1 MPDPAPLR
9 RVLLVSPHFP
19 PVNAPDAQRARLSLP
34 YFREFGWEPV
44 VLAVDPRQVPGR
56 HDSPSA
62 SALPADAVVHRC
74 GALPARLTRLAG
86 LGSLGPRAWLH
97 LRGAGAHL
105 LRRERF
111 DLVFFSTTQFL
122 VFTLGAGWKRK
133 SGVPFVI
140 DVQDPWRT
148 DYYERPGA
156 PPPPGGWKY
165 RFARWQ
171 AGHFEEPSFRPAA
184 GFVSVS
190 ENYLGQLRAR
200 YPWFA
205 AKPSV
210 VIPFGVSE
218 ADFASVRSDP
228 AIAPAFSREPG
239 CAHLVSVGA
248 VGSIMAGA
256 LQALFTALRAFRD
269 EQPAL
274 AARLRLHFIG
284 TSYAPPAQARP
295 TVKPIAESYGVGD
308 LVIEQPARI
317 GYPESLKTMLAAD
330 ALLLLGS
337 DDPGYTP
344 SRIAP
349 YFLADRPVLALVPA
363 GSAAEARLAELDF
376 ARIVSL
382 PATDNNSR
390 ATHGFFSDL
399 VTDPARLRAGSRNI
413 SLFNAQFTARAG
425 TRRLCEFFDLSL
437 AAKTEL
443 GHFNH

>member
-1 MPDPAPLR
+1 M
-9 RVLLVSPHFP
+9 
-19 PVNAPDAQRARLSLP
+19 NLP

-44 VLAVDPRQVPGR
+44 VLAVDPRQVAGM
-56 HDSPSA
+56 HDSRST
-62 SALPADAVVHRC
+62 SALPTDVSVHRC

-97 LRGAGAHL
+97 LRGAGAEL

-122 VFTLGAGWKRK
+122 AFTLGARWKK
-133 SGVPFVI
+133 KFGVPFVI

-171 AGHFEEPSFRPAA
+171 AAHFEEPAFRPAA

-190 ENYLGQLRAR
+190 ESYLGQLRAR
-200 YPWFA
+200 YPWFSV
-205 AKPSV
+205 KPSA

-218 ADFASVRSDP
+218 ADFAGVQGNP
-228 AIAPAFSREPG
+228 TIAPAFIREPG
-239 CAHLVSVGA
+239 YTHLVSMGA
-248 VGSIMAGA
+248 VGSIMSGA
-256 LQALFTALRAFRD
+256 VQALFTALRTFRD

-284 TSYAPPAQARP
+284 TSYAPSAQAVP
-295 TVKPIAESYGVGD
+295 TVKPMAEEHGVGD
-308 LVIEQPARI
+308 LVIEQPSRI

-344 SRIAP
+344 SKIAP
-349 YFLADRPVLALVPA
+349 YFLADRPVLAFVPA
-363 GSAAEARLAELDF
+363 GSAAEARLAELSF
-376 ARIVSL
+376 AQVIPL
-382 PATDNNSR
+382 PTADNAQGAR
-390 ATHGFFSDL
+390 EFLTAL
-399 VTDPARLRAGSRNI
+399 VTNPAQLQAGSPNKT
-413 SLFNAQFTARAG
+413 LFDAQFTARAG
-425 TRRLCEFFDLSL
+425 TRRLCEFFDQVLT
-437 AAKTEL
+437 AQANA
-443 GHFNH
+443 HD

>member
-1 MPDPAPLR
+1 MRDPAPLR

-19 PVNAPDAQRARLSLP
+19 PVNAPDAQRARLNLP

-56 HDSPSA
+56 HDTPPA
-62 SALPADAVVHRC
+62 SALPSDVTVHRC
-74 GALPARLTRLAG
+74 GALPAGLTRFAG

-105 LRRERF
+105 LHRERF

-122 VFTLGAGWKRK
+122 VFTLGAGWKK
-133 SGVPFVI
+133 KFGVPFVI

-171 AGHFEEPSFRPAA
+171 AGRFEEPAFRPAA

-190 ENYLGQLRAR
+190 ESYLGQLRAR
-200 YPWFA
+200 YPWFSD
-205 AKPSV
+205 KPSV
-210 VIPFGVSE
+210 VIPFGGSE
-218 ADFASVRSDP
+218 ADFAGVQGDP
-228 AIAPAFSREPG
+228 AIAPAFSPEPG

-248 VGSIMAGA
+248 VGSIMSGA
-256 LQALFTALRAFRD
+256 LQALFAALRAFRD

-284 TSYAPPAQARP
+284 TSYAPSAQAMP
-295 TVKPIAESYGVGD
+295 TVKPIAESHGVGD
-308 LVIEQPARI
+308 LVSEQPARI

-349 YFLADRPVLALVPA
+349 YFLADRPVLAFVPA

-382 PATDNNSR
+382 PAAANMRQARD
-390 ATHGFFSDL
+390 FFSAL
-399 VTDPARLRAGSRNI
+399 AADPARLQTGPRNTPF
-413 SLFNAQFTARAG
+413 FNAQFTARAG
-425 TRRLCEFFDLSL
+425 TRRLCEFFDQSL
-437 AAKTEL
+437 AAQTDA
-443 GHFNH
+443 HDW

>member
-1 MPDPAPLR
+1 MSLKR
-9 RVLLVSPHFP
+9 LLIVSPHFP
-19 PVNAPDAQRARLSLP
+19 PVNAPDAQRTRMSLP

-44 VLAVDPRQVPGR
+44 VLAVDPRQVPGW
-56 HDSPSA
+56 HDSRPA
-62 SALPADAVVHRC
+62 SALPADVAVHRC

-97 LRGAGAHL
+97 LRGAGSQL

-111 DLVFFSTTQFL
+111 DLVFFSTTQSL
-122 VFTLGAGWKRK
+122 VFTLGAGWKK
-133 SGVPFVI
+133 KFGVPFAV

-148 DYYERPGA
+148 DYYERAGA

-171 AGHFEEPSFRPAA
+171 AEYFEEPAFRPAA

-190 ENYLGQLRAR
+190 ENYLEQLRVR
-200 YPWFA
+200 YPWFS
-205 AKPSV
+205 AKPSA

-218 ADFASVRSDP
+218 ADFAGVQGDT
-228 AIAPAFSREPG
+228 AMAPAFSREPG

-248 VGSIMAGA
+248 AGSIMSGA
-256 LQALFTALRAFRD
+256 LHALFTALRTLRE

-284 TSYAPPAQARP
+284 TSYAPAPQATP
-295 TVKPIAESYGVGD
+295 TVKPIAEEHGVGD
-308 LVIEQPARI
+308 LVIEHPARI

-344 SRIAP
+344 SKIAP
-349 YFLADRPVLALVPA
+349 YFLADRPVLAFVPA
-363 GSAAEARLAELDF
+363 GSAAETRLAELDF
-376 ARIVSL
+376 ARVVPL
-382 PATDNNSR
+382 PTANHARDAR
-390 ATHGFFSDL
+390 EFFSTL
-399 VTDPARLRAGSRNI
+399 VTHPAQLQAGTRNKL
-413 SLFNAQFTARAG
+413 LFDAQFTARAG
-425 TRRLCEFFDLSL
+425 TRRLCEFFDH
-437 AAKTEL
+437 AL
-443 GHFNH
+443 GAQVDTHD

>member
-1 MPDPAPLR
+1 MRDPIPLR

-44 VLAVDPRQVPGR
+44 VLAVDPRHVAGR
-56 HDSPSA
+56 HDTQPA
-62 SALPADAVVHRC
+62 SALPADVTVHRC
-74 GALPARLTRLAG
+74 GALPAPLARLAG
-86 LGSLGPRAWLH
+86 IGSLGPRAWLH
-97 LRGAGAHL
+97 LHGAGTRL
-105 LRRERF
+105 LHQERF

-122 VFTLGAGWKRK
+122 AFTLGAGWKNK
-133 SGVPFVI
+133 FGVPFII

-148 DYYERPGA
+148 DYYERAGA

-190 ENYLGQLRAR
+190 ENYLEQLRAR
-200 YPWFA
+200 YPWFS

-218 ADFASVRSDP
+218 ADFAGVQDDP

-239 CAHLVSVGA
+239 CTHLVSVGA
-248 VGSIMAGA
+248 VGSIMSGA
-256 LQALFTALRAFRD
+256 MHAFFAALRAFRD
-269 EQPAL
+269 AEPAL

-284 TSYAPPAQARP
+284 TSYAPSAQATP
-295 TVKPIAESYGVGD
+295 TVKPIAVEHGVGD
-308 LVIEQPARI
+308 LVIERPTRI

-349 YFLADRPVLALVPA
+349 YFLAGRPVLAFVPA
-363 GSAAEARLAELDF
+363 GSAAESRLAELNF

-382 PATDNNSR
+382 PTADNARSAR
-390 ATHGFFSDL
+390 DFFSAL
-399 VTDPARLRAGSRNI
+399 AADPTRLQTGPRNTP
-413 SLFNAQFTARAG
+413 LFNARFTARAG
-425 TRRLCEFFDLSL
+425 TRRLCEFFAQAL
-437 AAKTEL
+437 AAQTDA
-443 GHFNH
+443 HD

>member
-1 MPDPAPLR
+1 MNGKR
-9 RVLLVSPHFP
+9 LLIVSPHFP
-19 PVNAPDAQRARLSLP
+19 PVNAPDAQRARLSLA

-44 VLAVDPRQVPGR
+44 VLAVDPRQVAGL
-56 HDSPSA
+56 HDPQSA
-62 SALPADAVVHRC
+62 SALPADVVVHRC
-74 GALPARLTRLAG
+74 GALPARLTRFAG

-97 LRGAGAHL
+97 LRGAGTEL

-111 DLVFFSTTQFL
+111 DLVFFSTTQSL
-122 VFTLGAGWKRK
+122 VFTLGPRWKK
-133 SGVPFVI
+133 KFGTPFII

-171 AGHFEEPSFRPAA
+171 AGHFEEPTFRPAA

-190 ENYLGQLRAR
+190 ESYLGQLRAR
-200 YPWFA
+200 YPWFS

-210 VIPFGVSE
+210 VIPFGGSE
-218 ADFASVRSDP
+218 ADFAGVQSDP
-228 AIAPAFSREPG
+228 AIAPAFIREPG

-256 LQALFTALRAFRD
+256 LQALFAALRAFRD
-269 EQPAL
+269 VQPAL
-274 AARLRLHFIG
+274 AGKLRLHFIG
-284 TSYAPPAQARP
+284 TSYAPSAQAGP
-295 TVKPIAESYGVGD
+295 TVKPIAESHGVGD
-308 LVIEQPARI
+308 LVSEQPARI

-344 SRIAP
+344 SKIAP
-349 YFLADRPVLALVPA
+349 YFLADRPVLAFVPA

-382 PATDNNSR
+382 PAAANMRQARD
-390 ATHGFFSDL
+390 FFSAL
-399 VTDPARLRAGSRNI
+399 AADPARLQTGPRNTPF
-413 SLFNAQFTARAG
+413 FNAQFTARAG
-425 TRRLCEFFDLSL
+425 TRRLCEFFDQSL
-437 AAKTEL
+437 AAQTDA
-443 GHFNH
+443 HDW

>member
-1 MPDPAPLR
+1 MNDKR
-9 RVLLVSPHFP
+9 LLIVSPHFP

-44 VLAVDPRQVPGR
+44 VLAVDPRQVAGL
-56 HDSPSA
+56 HDSRSA
-62 SALPADAVVHRC
+62 SALPVDVAVHRC
-74 GALPARLTRLAG
+74 GALPARLTRFAG

-97 LRGAGAHL
+97 LRGAGTKL
-105 LRRERF
+105 LCRERF
-111 DLVFFSTTQFL
+111 DLVFFSTTQSL
-122 VFTLGAGWKRK
+122 VFTLGARWKK
-133 SGVPFVI
+133 KFGTPFIV

-171 AGHFEEPSFRPAA
+171 AAHFEEPAFRPAA

-200 YPWFA
+200 YPWFS
-205 AKPSV
+205 AKPST

-218 ADFASVRSDP
+218 ADFAGVQGDP
-228 AIAPAFSREPG
+228 AIAPAFIREPG
-239 CAHLVSVGA
+239 CAHLISVGA

-256 LQALFTALRAFRD
+256 LQALFAALRAFRD

-284 TSYAPPAQARP
+284 TSYAPSAQAMP
-295 TVKPIAESYGVGD
+295 TVKPVAESHGVGD

-344 SRIAP
+344 SKIAP
-349 YFLADRPVLALVPA
+349 YFLADRPVLAFVPA
-363 GSAAEARLAELDF
+363 GSAAEARLAGLDF
-376 ARIVSL
+376 ARVVSL
-382 PATDNNSR
+382 PAADNLR
-390 ATHGFFSDL
+390 YARDFFSAL
-399 VTDPARLRAGSRNI
+399 ATDPARLRTGTRNTA
-413 SLFNAQFTARAG
+413 LFDAQFTARAG
-425 TRRLCEFFDLSL
+425 TRQLCEFFDQAL
-437 AAKTEL
+437 AAKTAL
-443 GHFNH
+443 ND

>member
-1 MPDPAPLR
+1 MNGKR
-9 RVLLVSPHFP
+9 LLIVSPHFP

-44 VLAVDPRQVPGR
+44 VLAVDPRQVAGW
-56 HDSPSA
+56 HDSRPP
-62 SALPADAVVHRC
+62 SALPADVAVHRC

-86 LGSLGPRAWLH
+86 FGSLGPRSWLH
-97 LRGAGAHL
+97 LRGAGARL

-111 DLVFFSTTQFL
+111 DLAFFSTTQFL
-122 VFTLGAGWKRK
+122 AFTLGAGWKRK
-133 SGVPFVI
+133 FGLPFVI

-171 AGHFEEPSFRPAA
+171 AAHFEEPAFRPAA

-200 YPWFA
+200 YPWFS

-218 ADFASVRSDP
+218 ADFAGVQGDT
-228 AIAPAFSREPG
+228 AIAPAFTREPG
-239 CAHLVSVGA
+239 CAHLVSMGA
-248 VGSIMAGA
+248 VGSIMSGA
-256 LQALFTALRAFRD
+256 VHALFAALRAFRD

-284 TSYAPPAQARP
+284 TSYAPSAQAVP
-295 TVKPIAESYGVGD
+295 TVKPIAEEHGVGD

-330 ALLLLGS
+330 ALLLVGS

-344 SRIAP
+344 SKIAP
-349 YFLADRPVLALVPA
+349 YFLADRPVLAFVPA
-363 GSAAEARLAELDF
+363 GSAAEARLAELSF
-376 ARIVSL
+376 ARMVSL
-382 PATDNNSR
+382 PTPDNAR
-390 ATHGFFSDL
+390 GAREFFAAL
-399 VTDPARLRAGSRNI
+399 VANPAQRQAGTRNKT
-413 SLFNAQFTARAG
+413 LFEAQFTARAG
-425 TRRLCEFFDLSL
+425 TRRLCEFFDQALT
-437 AAKTEL
+437 AKTNL
-443 GHFNH
+443 TGC